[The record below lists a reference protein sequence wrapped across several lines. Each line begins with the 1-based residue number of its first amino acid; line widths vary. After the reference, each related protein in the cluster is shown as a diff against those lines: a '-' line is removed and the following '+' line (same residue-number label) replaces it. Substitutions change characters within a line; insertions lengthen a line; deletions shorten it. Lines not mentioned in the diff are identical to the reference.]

1 MYTKS
6 KLETAR
12 DKKAV
17 QTKVEEIIVCNIK
30 IFTLPQSTT
39 YNSKIHTIA

>member
-1 MYTKS
+1 MYI
-6 KLETAR
+6 KLKLQTAR
-12 DKKAV
+12 DKTKV

-30 IFTLPQSTT
+30 IYTLPQSTT